1 MEWLAD
7 AGTRHVVRGRMGV
20 NWRIWGGGA
29 ANPFRVCGG
38 ACRPIGKPPSV
49 GERAEPGSSVTRRWR
64 EMDSNPR
71 SRLARRRSDRGV
83 PMPGS
88 NPPTSTASRPP
99 ARRPWRWRIIWAEI
113 GRRHCGRRLLVHDPC
128 PPRRRGDRRGPV
140 RDGIDHAWR
149 ERPLRRRAHSQ
160 CRGANEP
167 RRPVRA
173 ALWANGAADF
183 VHDPGALRR
192 PHQRPQKLLVLAA
205 HSIPPPARA
214 RIDCGA

>member
-1 MEWLAD
+1 MDDRGPEVRFALDSPLEGDGFEPSVPLVSRGAD
-7 AGTRHVVRGRMGV
+7 LTGGSRCRAQTRRHRRH
-20 NWRIWGGGA
+20 RDRRRDARGGGA
-29 ANPFRVCGG
+29 LSGPH
-38 ACRPIGKPPSV
+38 P
-49 GERAEPGSSVTRRWR
+49 
-64 EMDSNPR
+64 
-71 SRLARRRSDRGV
+71 
-83 PMPGS
+83 
-88 NPPTSTASRPP
+88 
-99 ARRPWRWRIIWAEI
+99 EI